1 MCIFKIIFL
10 VIAVFWAGKRGLA
23 YIVYSSTYIVT
34 NSYYTNGSVIIIL
47 RADVSK
53 VFTMN
58 SHISLR
64 ADFTLDDLIHD
75 YMVYIY

>member
-1 MCIFKIIFL
+1 M
-10 VIAVFWAGKRGLA
+10 VIAVFWVGERGLG
-23 YIVYSSTYIVT
+23 YIAYSSTFIVT

-53 VFTMN
+53 VVTMN
-58 SHISLR
+58 SRISLR
-64 ADFTLDDLIHD
+64 ADFISDDSIHD